1 MKKEQPNVLHTAIY
15 IRVSTDQQAKKGDS
29 VDEQLDTCR
38 EYVEK
43 HDNLVLYDTYVDD
56 GVSGQKIK
64 RGDFSRLMNDVRSGQ
79 IDLII
84 FTKLD
89 RWFRSLRHYLNTQAT
104 LEANHCAWLAV
115 DQPYFDTSTPH
126 GRAFVAQSMTFAEL
140 EAAND
145 STRIRDVFDYKYK
158 RGEVLSGKAPLGY
171 SIVDKHLVPNKDAE
185 KVIKIFEYYA
195 ATSSLSGTVQ
205 FMEQELGIVM
215 YSANLKNTIL
225 KQKKYIGVFRDNEHF
240 CEPLISREL
249 FDSVQRQLSM
259 NIHSNRKYEYIFTG
273 LIRCAD
279 CDHAING
286 FPQRGGK
293 RKDGS
298 YRIFQAYRCRIA
310 YPYKRCPNRK
320 LFYEAPLERY
330 LVEHLHE
337 LLEIEISKYEQKN
350 AKVIDYESKRAA
362 IEKKIERL
370 KDLYINEIITMDELK
385 VSKAKYQE
393 ELSQL
398 PAEAAAIEKRDLSA
412 LRNMLKMD
420 LPSIYFTLD
429 PQERRRLWRSCIR
442 EIRVDHDKNIDIV
455 FL

>member
-158 RGEVLSGKAPLGY
+158 RGEVLSGKSPLGY

>member
-1 MKKEQPNVLHTAIY
+1 MKKKQLNVLRTAIY

-29 VDEQLDTCR
+29 VDEQLDTCK

-43 HDNLVLYDTYVDD
+43 HDNLVLYDTYIDD
-56 GVSGQKIK
+56 GVSGQKLK
-64 RGDFSRLMNDVRSGQ
+64 RGDFTRLMNDVRSDK

-89 RWFRSLRHYLNTQAT
+89 RWFRSLRHYLNTQAA

-145 STRIRDVFDYKYK
+145 STRIKDVFDYKYK
-158 RGEVLSGKAPLGY
+158 QGEVLSGKTPLGY
-171 SIVDKHLVPNKDAE
+171 SIVDKHLVPNDDAD
-185 KVIKIFEYYA
+185 KVLKTFEHYA
-195 ATSSLSGTVQ
+195 ATGSLINTVDY
-205 FMEQELGIVM
+205 MEREFGIIM
-215 YSANLKNTIL
+215 YSPNLKLSIL
-225 KQKKYIGVFRDNEHF
+225 QNKKYIGVFRDNENY
-240 CEPLISREL
+240 CEPIVSREL
-249 FDSVQRQLSM
+249 FESVQRQLKM
-259 NIHSNRKYEYIFTG
+259 NVKKNRKYDYIFSG

-279 CDHAING
+279 CNHAVSG

-298 YRIFQAYRCRIA
+298 YRIFPAYRCQIA
-310 YPYKRCPNRK
+310 YPHKRCPNRK

-350 AKVIDYESKRAA
+350 SKVIDYEAKRTA

-370 KDLYINEIITMDELK
+370 KDLYVNEVITMDELK
-385 VSKAKYQE
+385 ISRAKYQE
-393 ELSQL
+393 ELAQL
-398 PAEAAAIEKRDLSA
+398 PEGVAAAEQRDISPLKNMLNMDLSA
-412 LRNMLKMD
+412 
-420 LPSIYFTLD
+420 IYFTLTT
-429 PQERRRLWRSCIR
+429 QERRRLWRSIIK
-442 EIRVDHDKNIDIV
+442 EIRVDHDKNIEIF

>member
-1 MKKEQPNVLHTAIY
+1 MKKEQSNVLHTAIY

-104 LEANHCAWLAV
+104 LETNHCAWLAV

-145 STRIRDVFDYKYK
+145 STRIRDVFDFKYK

-185 KVIKIFEYYA
+185 KVIKIFEHYA

-249 FDSVQRQLSM
+249 FDSVQRQLAM

-279 CDHAING
+279 CDHTING

-298 YRIFQAYRCRIA
+298 YRIFPAYRCRIA

>member
-145 STRIRDVFDYKYK
+145 STRIRDVFDFKYK

-171 SIVDKHLVPNKDAE
+171 SIIDKHLVPNKDAE
-185 KVIKIFEYYA
+185 KVIKIFEHYA
-195 ATSSLSGTVQ
+195 ATSSLSDTVQ

-240 CEPLISREL
+240 CKPLISREL
-249 FDSVQRQLSM
+249 FDSVQRQLAM

-298 YRIFQAYRCRIA
+298 YRIFPAYRCRIA

-398 PAEAAAIEKRDLSA
+398 PAEAAAIEKRDLSS
-412 LRNMLKMD
+412 LKNMLKMD

>member
-15 IRVSTDQQAKKGDS
+15 IRVSTDHQAKKGDS

-145 STRIRDVFDYKYK
+145 STRIRDVFDFKYK

-185 KVIKIFEYYA
+185 KVIKIFEHYA
-195 ATSSLSGTVQ
+195 ATSSLSDTVQ

-298 YRIFQAYRCRIA
+298 YRIFPAYRCRIA

>member
-1 MKKEQPNVLHTAIY
+1 MKKEQLNVLHTAIY

-104 LEANHCAWLAV
+104 LEANHCAWPAV

-185 KVIKIFEYYA
+185 KVIKIFEHYA
-195 ATSSLSGTVQ
+195 ATSSLSDTVQ

-240 CEPLISREL
+240 CKPLISHEL
-249 FDSVQRQLSM
+249 FDSVQRQLAM

-298 YRIFQAYRCRIA
+298 YRIFPAYRCRIA

>member
-1 MKKEQPNVLHTAIY
+1 MKKKQSNVLHTAIY

-185 KVIKIFEYYA
+185 KVIKIFEHYA
-195 ATSSLSGTVQ
+195 ATSSLSDTVQ

-279 CDHAING
+279 CGHAING

-298 YRIFQAYRCRIA
+298 YRIFPAYRCRIA

>member
-145 STRIRDVFDYKYK
+145 STRIRDVFDFKYK
-158 RGEVLSGKAPLGY
+158 RGEVLSGKAPFGY
-171 SIVDKHLVPNKDAE
+171 SIVDKHLVPSKDAE
-185 KVIKIFEYYA
+185 KVIKIFEHYA
-195 ATSSLSGTVQ
+195 ATSSLSSTVQ

-279 CDHAING
+279 CGHAING

-298 YRIFQAYRCRIA
+298 YRIFPAYRCRIA

-420 LPSIYFTLD
+420 LPSIYFTLN

>member
-1 MKKEQPNVLHTAIY
+1 MKKEQSNVLRTAIY

-145 STRIRDVFDYKYK
+145 STRIRDVFDFKYK

-185 KVIKIFEYYA
+185 KVIKIFEHYA

-205 FMEQELGIVM
+205 FMEQELGIIM

-279 CDHAING
+279 CDHTING

-298 YRIFQAYRCRIA
+298 YRIFPAYRCRIA

-398 PAEAAAIEKRDLSA
+398 PAEAAAIEKRDLSV

>member
-171 SIVDKHLVPNKDAE
+171 SIVDKHLVPNKDA
-185 KVIKIFEYYA
+185 
-195 ATSSLSGTVQ
+195 
-205 FMEQELGIVM
+205 
-215 YSANLKNTIL
+215 
-225 KQKKYIGVFRDNEHF
+225 
-240 CEPLISREL
+240 
-249 FDSVQRQLSM
+249 
-259 NIHSNRKYEYIFTG
+259 
-273 LIRCAD
+273 
-279 CDHAING
+279 
-286 FPQRGGK
+286 K
-293 RKDGS
+293 R
-298 YRIFQAYRCRIA
+298 
-310 YPYKRCPNRK
+310 
-320 LFYEAPLERY
+320 
-330 LVEHLHE
+330 
-337 LLEIEISKYEQKN
+337 
-350 AKVIDYESKRAA
+350 
-362 IEKKIERL
+362 
-370 KDLYINEIITMDELK
+370 
-385 VSKAKYQE
+385 
-393 ELSQL
+393 
-398 PAEAAAIEKRDLSA
+398 
-412 LRNMLKMD
+412 
-420 LPSIYFTLD
+420 
-429 PQERRRLWRSCIR
+429 
-442 EIRVDHDKNIDIV
+442 
-455 FL
+455 